1 MTSLGL
7 ATVFIVGDLI
17 EERVSKSKHLQ
28 FISGVKPITYWISA
42 YLWDYAVYCLTIP
55 ILVVMLV
62 LMQEEYFTRYLF
74 KAILA
79 ITDRDRQINL
89 QMNEK
94 HQ

>member
-62 LMQEEYFTRYLF
+62 LMQEEYFTRYL
-74 KAILA
+74 
-79 ITDRDRQINL
+79 L
-89 QMNEK
+89 QTEIGRFANE
-94 HQ
+94 